1 MPSAPPVIDVKELIA
16 RYSIEE
22 LNEAAEEYFAR
33 LQDWDRHLAKPF
45 SSATDAIH
53 LLVQLSYMLQG
64 LELYPGMRVL
74 DFGCGPGWASRMLNQ
89 MGFEV
94 ISLDVSATALKMGAE
109 LARRHPV
116 FGEQPPHHFL
126 RFDGRHIEL
135 ADASVDR
142 IFCFDALH
150 HVPDQHLVLG
160 EMSRVLKT
168 GGIAGFVEPGPAHS
182 KHPSSQLEMRNFKVI
197 ENDIVLD
204 DVFAIARS
212 VGFTDIELTI
222 GTIHPPRV
230 SLERFKRF
238 PGDRWFASAFRFLR
252 ATAERVHNYP
262 IFFLHKGKAEIDDSR
277 EMSGLCTRIA
287 TAASIRAARGSRV
300 ILQATFDNVS
310 GKRWLASGAKPGSV
324 NIGYF
329 VHRLG
334 EDGGLVT
341 GTEFRS
347 HLSSDVVEPGACVAT
362 TIDLG
367 VLDPGR
373 YRVDIDLVSEHVRW
387 FQANGS
393 AIASVDVSVD

>member
-1 MPSAPPVIDVKELIA
+1 MPSEPPVIDVKELIA

-22 LNEAAEEYFAR
+22 LNDAAEDYFAR
-33 LQDWDRHLAKPF
+33 LHDWDRLLAKPF
-45 SSATDAIH
+45 CSATDAIH

-64 LELYPGMRVL
+64 LDLYHGMRVL
-74 DFGCGPGWASRMLNQ
+74 DFGCGPGWASRILNQ

-94 ISLDVSATALKMGAE
+94 ISLDVSSTALKIGAE

-116 FGEQPPHHFL
+116 FGDQPRHDFL
-126 RFDGRHIEL
+126 RFDGRRIEL
-135 ADASVDR
+135 PDASVDR

-150 HVPDQHLVLG
+150 HVPDQRLVLG
-160 EMSRVLKT
+160 EMSRILKT
-168 GGIAGFVEPGPAHS
+168 GGVAGFVEPGPAHS
-182 KHPSSQLEMRNFKVI
+182 RDPSSQLEMRNFKVI

-204 DVFAIARS
+204 DILAIARS
-212 VGFTDIELTI
+212 VGFTDIELTV

-230 SLERFKRF
+230 SLTRFNAF
-238 PGDRWFASAFRFLR
+238 PADHGFASEFLE
-252 ATAERVHNYP
+252 ATAKRIHNFP

-300 ILQATFDNVS
+300 ILEATFHNVS
-310 GKRWLASGAKPGSV
+310 RRRWLASGAKPGSV

-347 HLSSDVVEPGACVAT
+347 HLSSDVVESGGCVAT

-393 AIASVDVSVD
+393 AIASVSVIVE